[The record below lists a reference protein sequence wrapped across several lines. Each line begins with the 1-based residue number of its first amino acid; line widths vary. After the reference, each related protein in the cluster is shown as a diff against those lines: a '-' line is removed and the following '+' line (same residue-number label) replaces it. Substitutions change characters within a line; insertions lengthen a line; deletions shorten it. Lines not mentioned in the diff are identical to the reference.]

1 MIGPRHQVWPLL
13 AVGYGPTPTGS
24 GSGGD
29 YSDGGGGDCGD
40 GGGGVLV
47 YSARDL
53 VGPLLASRQQHP
65 AMEPAAPAGLLA
77 KMELNIPPLF
87 MRCA

>member
-1 MIGPRHQVWPLL
+1 MVGPRHQVWPLL
-13 AVGYGPTPTGS
+13 AVGYGPTPTGA

-29 YSDGGGGDCGD
+29 YGD